1 MSNRTLE
8 EEYNYIKAQFIELS
22 KAIHLGY
29 NTHDPLFTV
38 AADAVRSVF
47 NVEPINNGARRST
60 LENRATQALIG
71 IMKTQTDILDSHLAK
86 LIGKKEQSI
95 VYRSYEQH
103 CNAYATEEKYRIR
116 FNQALYNYFTNTL

>member
-1 MSNRTLE
+1 MTAE
-8 EEYNYIKAQFIELS
+8 QHYTEAKANFIAASQAL
-22 KAIHLGY
+22 HLAY
-29 NTHDPLFTV
+29 DTYDPEFQL

-86 LIGKKEQSI
+86 LIGKKEQSS

>member
-1 MSNRTLE
+1 MTAE
-8 EEYNYIKAQFIELS
+8 QHYTEAKANFIAASQAL
-22 KAIHLGY
+22 HLA
-29 NTHDPLFTV
+29 HDTYDPEFQL

-86 LIGKKEQSI
+86 LIGKKEQSS

-103 CNAYATEEKYRIR
+103 CNAYQTEEKYRIR
-116 FNQALYNYFTNTL
+116 FNQALYNYIESI

>member
-1 MSNRTLE
+1 MSNRTIE
-8 EEYNYIKAQFIELS
+8 EEYNFIKAEFISLS
-22 KAIHLGY
+22 RSIHLGY
-29 NTHDPLFTV
+29 NTYDPEFQL

-86 LIGKKEQSI
+86 LIGKKEQSS

-103 CNAYATEEKYRIR
+103 CNAYQTEEKYRIR
-116 FNQALYNYFTNTL
+116 LNQALYNYIESI